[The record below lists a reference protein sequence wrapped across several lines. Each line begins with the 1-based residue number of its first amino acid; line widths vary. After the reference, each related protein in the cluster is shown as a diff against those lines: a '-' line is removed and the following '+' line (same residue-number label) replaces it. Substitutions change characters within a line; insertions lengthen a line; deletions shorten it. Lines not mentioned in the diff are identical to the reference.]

1 MTSKRGFF
9 TRAFNFFKRK
19 FFSVME
25 FFYSYR
31 FYRSL
36 KLPMVNHLTI
46 GIDVLGKKN
55 TFLPHPLGIVI
66 GKNVK
71 IGSNCTIYQNVTI
84 GVSNNKNEDYP
95 VIGDNV
101 IIYASAIVIG
111 KVIIEND
118 AVIGAGCIVTKNV
131 PANKIAIGSPMRLLD
146 KKCGVD
152 Y

>member
-1 MTSKRGFF
+1 
-9 TRAFNFFKRK
+9 
-19 FFSVME
+19 
-25 FFYSYR
+25 
-31 FYRSL
+31 
-36 KLPMVNHLTI
+36 
-46 GIDVLGKKN
+46 
-55 TFLPHPLGIVI
+55 PLGIVI

>member
-1 MTSKRGFF
+1 MTSKKGFF

-19 FFSVME
+19 FFSTME
-25 FFYSYR
+25 LFYSYK

-46 GIDVLGKKN
+46 GIDVLGPKN

-66 GKNVK
+66 GKNVN
-71 IGSNCTIYQNVTI
+71 IVSDCTIYQNVTI

-101 IIYASAIVIG
+101 IIYSNAVLIG
-111 KVIIEND
+111 QVIIENA

-131 PANKIAIGSPMRLLD
+131 PANKIAGGSPIRLLE

>member
-1 MTSKRGFF
+1 MTSKRTFMQRVVFF
-9 TRAFNFFKRK
+9 LKRK
-19 FFSVME
+19 FFNIME
-25 FFYSYR
+25 YYYSYR

-36 KLPMVNHLTI
+36 VLPFVNHLTI
-46 GIDVLGKKN
+46 GIKELGQLK

-66 GKNVK
+66 GKNVNL
-71 IGSNCTIYQNVTI
+71 GSNCTIYQNVTI

-101 IIYASAIVIG
+101 IIYANAIIIG
-111 KVIIEND
+111 NVVVGND

-131 PANKIAIGSPMRLLD
+131 PANKIAVGTPMRLLD
-146 KKCGVD
+146 KKSGVV